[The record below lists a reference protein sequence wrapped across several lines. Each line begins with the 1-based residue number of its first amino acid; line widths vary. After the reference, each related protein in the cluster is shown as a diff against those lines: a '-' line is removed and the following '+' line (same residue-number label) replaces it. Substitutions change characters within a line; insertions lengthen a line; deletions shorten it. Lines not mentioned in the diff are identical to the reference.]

1 MKPVIALV
9 GRPNVGKSTLF
20 NVLTRSRDALVA
32 DFPGLTRDR
41 KYGIGRLGGRDYL
54 VVDTGG
60 FSEEREGIAPLMAE
74 QTRIALAEAHA
85 VVLVVDGREGLSVAD
100 EAMAGLVRGLD
111 RPMVV
116 AVNKTD
122 GLDPDQASAE
132 FYALGLPGLH
142 AIAAAHGRGVWAMI
156 EALLATLPPADTGPA
171 AAAQEGNGV
180 RVAFIGRPNV
190 GKSTLINRL
199 LGAERLLTDDSPGTT
214 RDSVEVPFERSGRRY
229 ILVDTAGVRRRNRIR
244 ELVERFSVIKSLQAV
259 DAADAVVMV
268 LDASEAVSDQD
279 ASLLGLVLESGRALV
294 LAVNKWDRVAAD
306 ERRGVRAGLERR
318 LPFLGFAERHMVSAL
333 RGTGLDGL
341 LKAVDR
347 AQRSAMISVPTSQ
360 LSRLLEQAVAA
371 HPPPMVRGRRIKLR
385 FAHQGGS
392 NPPRIVIHGNQTERL
407 PGAYRRYL
415 MNFYTESLGL
425 KGAAVRLEF
434 KTGANPYA
442 GRRNTLTPRQQR
454 KRQRLLRRVK
464 RRS

>member
-20 NVLTRSRDALVA
+20 NVLTKSRDALVA
-32 DFPGLTRDR
+32 DLPGLTRDR
-41 KYGIGRLGGRDYL
+41 KYGVGRLGGHDYL

-60 FSEEREGIAPLMAE
+60 LSAQREGLAPMMAG
-74 QTRIALAEAHA
+74 QIRIALDEAHA
-85 VVLVVDGREGLSVAD
+85 IVLVVDAREGLGAAD
-100 EAMAGLVRGLD
+100 EAMVALVRDQGK
-111 RPMVV
+111 PTVV

-132 FYALGLPGLH
+132 FYALGIPGVH
-142 AIAAAHGRGVWAMI
+142 AIAAAHGRGVRAMI
-156 EALLATLPPADTGPA
+156 DVLLGALGPMEVAPSPAPEED
-171 AAAQEGNGV
+171 NGV

-214 RDSVEVPFERSGRRY
+214 RDSVEVPFERDGRRY
-229 ILVDTAGVRRRNRIR
+229 LLVDTAGVRRRSRIR
-244 ELVERFSVIKSLQAV
+244 EAVERFSVIKSLQAV
-259 DAADAVVMV
+259 DAADVVVMV
-268 LDASEAVSDQD
+268 LDASEGVSDQD
-279 ASLLGLVLESGRALV
+279 QSLLGLVLESGRALV
-294 LAVNKWDRVAAD
+294 LALNKWDRLAAP
-306 ERRGVRAGLERR
+306 ERRGVRAELERR
-318 LPFLGFAERHMVSAL
+318 LPFLGFAERHSISAL
-333 RGTGLDGL
+333 EGTGLGGL
-341 LKAVDR
+341 LRAVDR
-347 AQRSAMISVPTSQ
+347 ARRSATLTVPTSR
-360 LSRLLEQAVAA
+360 LNRLLEQALAA

-407 PGAYRRYL
+407 PPAYRRYL
-415 MNFYTESLGL
+415 TNFFTESLGL
-425 KGAAVRLEF
+425 KGAVVRLEF
-434 KTGANPYA
+434 QTGENPYA

-464 RRS
+464 RRP

>member
-9 GRPNVGKSTLF
+9 GHPNVGKSTLF
-20 NVLTRSRDALVA
+20 NVLTKSRDALVA

-41 KYGIGRLGGRDYL
+41 KYGVGRLGERDYL

-60 FSEEREGIAPLMAE
+60 LSGEREGLAPLMAE
-74 QTRIALAEAHA
+74 QIRIALDEAHA
-85 VVLVVDGREGLSVAD
+85 IVLLVDGREGLGAAD
-100 EAMAGLVRGLD
+100 EAMAGLVRGQGK
-111 RPMVV
+111 PAVV

-122 GLDPDQASAE
+122 GMDPDQASAE
-132 FYALGLPGLH
+132 FYALGIPGLH
-142 AIAAAHGRGVWAMI
+142 AIAAAHGRGVRPMI
-156 EALLATLPPADTGPA
+156 EALLATLGPIDTGPPA
-171 AAAQEGNGV
+171 ASQEGSGV

-199 LGAERLLTDDSPGTT
+199 LGTERLLTDVSPGTT
-214 RDSVEVPFERSGRRY
+214 RDSVEVPFERDAQQY
-229 ILVDTAGVRRRNRIR
+229 ILVDTAGVRRRSRIR

-259 DAADAVVMV
+259 DAADVVVMV
-268 LDASEAVSDQD
+268 LDASEGVSDQD
-279 ASLLGLVLESGRALV
+279 ASLLGGVLESGRALV
-294 LAVNKWDRVAAD
+294 LAVNKWDRVGAH
-306 ERRGVRAGLERR
+306 ERRGVRAELERR
-318 LPFLGFAERHMVSAL
+318 LPFLGFAERHMISAL
-333 RGTGLDGL
+333 RGTGLGGL

-347 AQRSAMISVPTSQ
+347 AQRSATISVSTSQ

-392 NPPRIVIHGNQTERL
+392 SPPRIVIHGNQTERL

-434 KTGANPYA
+434 KTGENPYA

-464 RRS
+464 RR